1 MLKDITI
8 RMLKLA
14 MELINYDDFAKVEF
28 RIGEIKEAQAVEG
41 SEKLIRL
48 VVDFGKELGE
58 RIVFSG
64 IRKWYQPEELINKKT
79 VFVVNMVPKK
89 IMGEESQAM
98 IFGAENGD
106 DMSILLL
113 DKDLENG
120 SKVF

>member
-1 MLKDITI
+1 MK
-8 RMLKLA
+8 
-14 MELINYDDFAKVEF
+14 LINYDDFAKVEF
-28 RIGEIKEAQAVEG
+28 RVGEIKEAKVVEE
-41 SEKLIRL
+41 SKKLIRM

-64 IRKWYQPEELINKKT
+64 IRKWYQPEDLINKKT
-79 VFVVNMVPKK
+79 VFVVNLPPKK
-89 IMGEESQAM
+89 IMEEESQAM

-113 DKDLENG
+113 DNDLKNG

>member
-1 MLKDITI
+1 MLKDTT
-8 RMLKLA
+8 RKMLKLA

-64 IRKWYQPEELINKKT
+64 IKKWYQPKELINKKT
-79 VFVVNMVPKK
+79 VFVINMVPKK

-113 DKDLENG
+113 DKDLDNG

>member
-1 MLKDITI
+1 MLKDIT
-8 RMLKLA
+8 RKMLKLA

-64 IRKWYQPEELINKKT
+64 IKKWYQLEELINKKT
-79 VFVVNMVPKK
+79 VFVINMVPKK

-98 IFGAENGD
+98 IVGAENGD

-113 DKDLENG
+113 DKDLDNG

>member
-1 MLKDITI
+1 MLKDITR

-113 DKDLENG
+113 DKDLDNG

>member
-1 MLKDITI
+1 MLKDTT
-8 RMLKLA
+8 RKMLKLA

-64 IRKWYQPEELINKKT
+64 IKKWYQLEELINKKT
-79 VFVVNMVPKK
+79 VFVINMVPKK

-113 DKDLENG
+113 DKDLDNG

>member
-1 MLKDITI
+1 MLKDTT
-8 RMLKLA
+8 RKMLKLA

-41 SEKLIRL
+41 SEKLIKL

-64 IRKWYQPEELINKKT
+64 IKKWYQPKELINKKT
-79 VFVVNMVPKK
+79 VFVINMVPKK

-113 DKDLENG
+113 DKDLDNG

>member
-1 MLKDITI
+1 
-8 RMLKLA
+8 MLKLA

-28 RIGEIKEAQAVEG
+28 RIGEIKEAQAVED

>member
-1 MLKDITI
+1 MLKDTT
-8 RMLKLA
+8 RKMLKLA

-41 SEKLIRL
+41 SEKLIKL

-64 IRKWYQPEELINKKT
+64 IKKWYQLEELINKKT
-79 VFVVNMVPKK
+79 VFVINMVPKK

-113 DKDLENG
+113 DKDLDNG

>member
-1 MLKDITI
+1 MLKDITR

-64 IRKWYQPEELINKKT
+64 IKKWYQPEELINKKT

-113 DKDLENG
+113 DKDLDNG